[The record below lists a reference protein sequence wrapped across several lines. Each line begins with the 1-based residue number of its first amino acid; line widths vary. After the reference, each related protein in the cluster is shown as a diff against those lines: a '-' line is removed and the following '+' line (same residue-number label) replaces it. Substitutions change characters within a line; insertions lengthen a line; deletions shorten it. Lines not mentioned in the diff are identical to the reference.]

1 MQPSLALLALASVA
15 AASPTSSS
23 FTPRGQACRK
33 LPQDKEW
40 PSQQVWNGLNGTV
53 GGRLIATT
61 PLASPC
67 HDPSYDAAK
76 CEALRAGWVYPQTQY
91 VLHYEDPQKPAN
103 VSSFDSSSSI
113 VAPYFQ
119 NQSCDPFT
127 PQSSACKV
135 GTYPSYA
142 IKVTKAS
149 DARAGMA
156 FAQSN
161 NVRLVIKNTGHE

>member
-1 MQPSLALLALASVA
+1 MQPSLVLLALASAA
-15 AASPTSSS
+15 AASPTYNS
-23 FTPRGQACRK
+23 FPPRGPTCRK
-33 LPQDKEW
+33 LPQDKDW
-40 PSQQVWNGLNGTV
+40 PSQQVWKVLNATV

-67 HDPSYDAAK
+67 HDPNYDAAK
-76 CEALRAGWVYPQTQY
+76 CDALRAGWVYPQTQY
-91 VLHYEDPQKPAN
+91 VLHHEDPQNPAN
-103 VSSFDSSSSI
+103 SSSFDSSSSI

-149 DARAGMA
+149 DAVAGMI
-156 FAQSN
+156 FAQLN